1 MDETD
6 EMEISD
12 AELTELALAADPD
25 APIDPDAEPFAIDG
39 PVPGLLPEWYMPVP
53 MAVRS
58 SKRAAV
64 LAFVAIA
71 LLVINIGGV
80 CVTYGIPDP
89 VW

>member
-1 MDETD
+1 
-6 EMEISD
+6 
-12 AELTELALAADPD
+12 
-25 APIDPDAEPFAIDG
+25 
-39 PVPGLLPEWYMPVP
+39 MPVP